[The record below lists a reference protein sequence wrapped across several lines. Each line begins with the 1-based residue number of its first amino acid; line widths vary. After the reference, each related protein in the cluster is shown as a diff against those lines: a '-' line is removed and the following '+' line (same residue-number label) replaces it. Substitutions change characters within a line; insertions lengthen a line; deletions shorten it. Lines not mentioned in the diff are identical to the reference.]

1 MAALAV
7 LGLVLGVQALG
18 MALASIRVPVVTS
31 MPRRLQLPGFQKEGA
46 FLKPSVPIT
55 ENGSAANVPLDT
67 QNLFMYHGKIQI
79 GTPGQNISVLFIT
92 SLNYFWVPNVD
103 AGLTGNHSVFNASQS
118 STYVPLPGK
127 VALSVGTL
135 GVVTGGLCR
144 DDVFIGS
151 LTLPNYTFVEV
162 DNTGGLQR
170 YESAAWDGIL
180 GLGVAR
186 SNGTVGVPT
195 PMEALVQGGLLDKPI
210 FAFHLGGCSLED
222 GCLGGELVLGGVEA
236 EHYSGDF
243 TFMNLVRDDS
253 WAIQLDAVT
262 VGGRPLRN
270 SSAELEGA
278 APIGVAVVDSGEP
291 LLLGPEEDVTRLAR
305 MVGASALHNGLYAV
319 RCDKE
324 LPSLVFSAGGRDFS
338 FNAEDLRVLRRGDWC
353 ILGVRSLGFQ
363 SDTWVL
369 GVAFM
374 RKYYVQF
381 DWGSRRIG
389 IAEGKQ
395 A

>member
-1 MAALAV
+1 MTAVSV
-7 LGLVLGVQALG
+7 LGLLLGVQIFGL
-18 MALASIRVPVVTS
+18 ALASIRVPIATS
-31 MPRRLQLPGFQKEGA
+31 MPRQLQLPGFQKEDA
-46 FLKPSVPIT
+46 FLKPSAPIT
-55 ENGSAANVPLDT
+55 ENGSAAAVPLDV
-67 QNLFMYHGKIQI
+67 QNLLYHGKIQV
-79 GTPGQNISVLFIT
+79 GTPGQSISVLFLT
-92 SLNYFWVPNVD
+92 SFNYFWVPNVD
-103 AGLTGNHSVFNASQS
+103 AGLTGNHSVFDASQS
-118 STYVPLPGK
+118 STHVPLPGR
-127 VALSVGTL
+127 VVLSVGSL

-144 DDVFIGS
+144 DDVSIGS
-151 LTLPNYTFVEV
+151 LTLANYTFAEV
-162 DNTGGLQR
+162 DNTGLLQR
-170 YESAAWDGIL
+170 YENAAWDGIL

-186 SNGTVGVPT
+186 SKEEVGGPT

-210 FAFHLGGCSLED
+210 FAFHLGRCSLED

-262 VGGRPLRN
+262 VGGRPLRS

-278 APIGVAVVDSGEP
+278 APGGGVAVVDSGVP
-291 LLLGPEEDVTRLAR
+291 LLMGPEEDVTRLAR
-305 MVGASALHNGLYAV
+305 MVGAASVNGLYVV

-353 ILGVRSLGFQ
+353 VLGVQSLGFQ
-363 SDTWVL
+363 SDAWVL
-369 GVAFM
+369 GLAFM

-381 DWGSRRIG
+381 DWGARRIG
-389 IAEGKQ
+389 VAEGKQ